1 MNKTIIITLTS
12 ITTLSVGVLFPVN
25 AFDIRNIDGTGNNI
39 SNPSYG
45 SAGSDLIRLS
55 DVDYEDGFS
64 IPRGGDPSVLPSPRA
79 ISNAVS
85 AQSFSIPNAKG
96 VSDWVWQWGQFLDHD
111 LSLSPSGT
119 ESFNIPVPQGD
130 EFFDPFNTGT
140 AEISLNRSESNTDGS
155 GVRQQFNE
163 ITAYIDASNI
173 YASESTRTNFLRSND
188 GTGKLR
194 ATTADNGEKLLIKNT
209 DNLENETGGSPNSED
224 FFVSGDVRANEQVG
238 LLTAHTLFMREHN
251 RLADELKTRLDNGET
266 ALVDKRDAAIAD
278 TNNNVNDEGDFIF
291 EAARKVVGAQM
302 QVITYEEWLPI
313 VLGENPLVNYSGYND
328 TVNAGIANEFS
339 TAAFRFGHTMLS
351 PNLNRVDNNNNIV
364 ASLSLQESFFDP
376 DEVQQN
382 GVDTILKGLAFQ
394 KAQEVDTFLVDDVRN
409 FLFGAPGAGGF
420 DLASLN
426 LQRGRDHGIP
436 DINTVRR
443 ALGLS
448 GYSTFL
454 ELTGG
459 DEDLANAL
467 ASIYSD
473 IDEVDLW
480 IACLAEQKV
489 NGGLLGETFSSI
501 LIDQFSRSRDG
512 DRFFYLNELAH
523 LNILDPTLETLTLS
537 EIIRR
542 NSTIDNIQDNAFLVS
557 SVPEADNKLGLLTFF
572 LLGLIGSHLR
582 SKNRK

>member
-25 AFDIRNIDGTGNNI
+25 AFDIRNIDGTDNNI

-55 DVDYEDGFS
+55 EFDYEDGFS
-64 IPRGGDPSVLPSPRA
+64 EPRGGDPSVLPSPRA

-85 AQSFSIPNAKG
+85 AQTFSIPNAKG

-173 YASESTRTNFLRSND
+173 YASESTPTNFLRSND

-266 ALVDKRDAAIAD
+266 ALVNKRDAAIAD

-313 VLGENPLVNYSGYND
+313 VLGKNPLVNYSGYND

-376 DEVQQN
+376 DEVKQN

-480 IACLAEQKV
+480 IAGLAEQKV

-572 LLGLIGSHLR
+572 LLSVIGSHLR

>member
-1 MNKTIIITLTS
+1 M
-12 ITTLSVGVLFPVN
+12 
-25 AFDIRNIDGTGNNI
+25 
-39 SNPSYG
+39 
-45 SAGSDLIRLS
+45 
-55 DVDYEDGFS
+55 
-64 IPRGGDPSVLPSPRA
+64 
-79 ISNAVS
+79 
-85 AQSFSIPNAKG
+85 
-96 VSDWVWQWGQFLDHD
+96 
-111 LSLSPSGT
+111 
-119 ESFNIPVPQGD
+119 
-130 EFFDPFNTGT
+130 
-140 AEISLNRSESNTDGS
+140 NRSESNTDGS

-376 DEVQQN
+376 DQVQQN

-480 IACLAEQKV
+480 IAGLAEQKV

>member
-25 AFDIRNIDGTGNNI
+25 AFDIRNIDGTDNNI

-55 DVDYEDGFS
+55 EFDYEDGFS
-64 IPRGGDPSVLPSPRA
+64 EPRGGDPSVLPSPRA

-85 AQSFSIPNAKG
+85 AQTFSIPNAKG

-266 ALVDKRDAAIAD
+266 ALVNKRDAAIAA

-313 VLGENPLVNYSGYND
+313 VLGKNPLVNYSGYND

-376 DEVQQN
+376 DEVKQN

-480 IACLAEQKV
+480 IAGLAEQKV

-572 LLGLIGSHLR
+572 LLSVIGSHLR

>member
-25 AFDIRNIDGTGNNI
+25 AFDIRNIDGTDNNI

-55 DVDYEDGFS
+55 EFDYEDGFS
-64 IPRGGDPSVLPSPRA
+64 EPRGGDPSVLPSPRA

-85 AQSFSIPNAKG
+85 AQTFSIPNAKG

-266 ALVDKRDAAIAD
+266 ALVNKRDAAIAD

-313 VLGENPLVNYSGYND
+313 VLGKNPLVNYSGYND

-480 IACLAEQKV
+480 IAGLAEQKV

-572 LLGLIGSHLR
+572 LLSVIGSHLR

>member
-278 TNNNVNDEGDFIF
+278 TNNNVNDE
-291 EAARKVVGAQM
+291 
-302 QVITYEEWLPI
+302 
-313 VLGENPLVNYSGYND
+313 
-328 TVNAGIANEFS
+328 
-339 TAAFRFGHTMLS
+339 
-351 PNLNRVDNNNNIV
+351 
-364 ASLSLQESFFDP
+364 
-376 DEVQQN
+376 
-382 GVDTILKGLAFQ
+382 
-394 KAQEVDTFLVDDVRN
+394 
-409 FLFGAPGAGGF
+409 
-420 DLASLN
+420 
-426 LQRGRDHGIP
+426 
-436 DINTVRR
+436 
-443 ALGLS
+443 
-448 GYSTFL
+448 
-454 ELTGG
+454 
-459 DEDLANAL
+459 
-467 ASIYSD
+467 
-473 IDEVDLW
+473 
-480 IACLAEQKV
+480 
-489 NGGLLGETFSSI
+489 
-501 LIDQFSRSRDG
+501 
-512 DRFFYLNELAH
+512 
-523 LNILDPTLETLTLS
+523 
-537 EIIRR
+537 
-542 NSTIDNIQDNAFLVS
+542 
-557 SVPEADNKLGLLTFF
+557 
-572 LLGLIGSHLR
+572 
-582 SKNRK
+582 

>member
-25 AFDIRNIDGTGNNI
+25 AFDIRNIDGTDNNI

-55 DVDYEDGFS
+55 EFDYEDGFS
-64 IPRGGDPSVLPSPRA
+64 EPRGGDPSVLPSPRA

-85 AQSFSIPNAKG
+85 AQTFSIPNAKG

-266 ALVDKRDAAIAD
+266 ALVNKRDAAIAD

-313 VLGENPLVNYSGYND
+313 VLGKNPLVNYSGYND

-480 IACLAEQKV
+480 IAGLAEQKV

-537 EIIRR
+537 EIIRH

-572 LLGLIGSHLR
+572 LLSVIGSHLR

>member
-339 TAAFRFGHTMLS
+339 TAAFRFGHTMSS

-376 DEVQQN
+376 DQVQQN

-480 IACLAEQKV
+480 IAGLAEQKV

>member
-1 MNKTIIITLTS
+1 M
-12 ITTLSVGVLFPVN
+12 
-25 AFDIRNIDGTGNNI
+25 
-39 SNPSYG
+39 
-45 SAGSDLIRLS
+45 
-55 DVDYEDGFS
+55 
-64 IPRGGDPSVLPSPRA
+64 
-79 ISNAVS
+79 
-85 AQSFSIPNAKG
+85 
-96 VSDWVWQWGQFLDHD
+96 
-111 LSLSPSGT
+111 
-119 ESFNIPVPQGD
+119 
-130 EFFDPFNTGT
+130 
-140 AEISLNRSESNTDGS
+140 
-155 GVRQQFNE
+155 
-163 ITAYIDASNI
+163 
-173 YASESTRTNFLRSND
+173 
-188 GTGKLR
+188 
-194 ATTADNGEKLLIKNT
+194 
-209 DNLENETGGSPNSED
+209 
-224 FFVSGDVRANEQVG
+224 
-238 LLTAHTLFMREHN
+238 
-251 RLADELKTRLDNGET
+251 
-266 ALVDKRDAAIAD
+266 
-278 TNNNVNDEGDFIF
+278 
-291 EAARKVVGAQM
+291 
-302 QVITYEEWLPI
+302 
-313 VLGENPLVNYSGYND
+313 
-328 TVNAGIANEFS
+328 
-339 TAAFRFGHTMLS
+339 
-351 PNLNRVDNNNNIV
+351 
-364 ASLSLQESFFDP
+364 
-376 DEVQQN
+376 
-382 GVDTILKGLAFQ
+382 AFQ

-480 IACLAEQKV
+480 IAGLAEQKV

-537 EIIRR
+537 EIIRH

-572 LLGLIGSHLR
+572 LLSVIGSHLR

>member
-25 AFDIRNIDGTGNNI
+25 AFDIRNIDGTDNNI

-55 DVDYEDGFS
+55 EFDYEDGFS
-64 IPRGGDPSVLPSPRA
+64 EPRGGDPSVLPSPRA

-85 AQSFSIPNAKG
+85 AQTFSIPNGKG

-266 ALVDKRDAAIAD
+266 ALVNKRDAAIAD

-313 VLGENPLVNYSGYND
+313 VLGKNPLVNYSGYND

-480 IACLAEQKV
+480 IAGLAEQKV

-537 EIIRR
+537 EIIRH

-572 LLGLIGSHLR
+572 LLSVIGSHLR